1 MEPRIVKQNPF
12 ASRFRASL
20 LVFLLLMIPACA
32 YEVSTIQGV
41 ARPGR
46 IRAIERVVV
55 APFRYPSD
63 WTGLF
68 RDVYAQAGLKAPDV
82 KKIEMAEGA
91 FLIRGALADKGY
103 LALRWPEELAKTKA
117 EDLLDAAGGIA
128 KVHLAALKASGAQ
141 AVVIAQGGRT
151 CEDVEVCVARVEIRL
166 IDLGSL
172 EALWVSEA
180 RATTVFSQGDEM
192 KAAVSEAFDAFPEKP
207 PASR

>member
-1 MEPRIVKQNPF
+1 MEPRIVKQNAF

-20 LVFLLLMIPACA
+20 IVFLLLLIPACA
-32 YEVSTIQGV
+32 YEVSTMQGV
-41 ARPGR
+41 AKPGR
-46 IRAIERVVV
+46 IRALERIAV

-82 KKIEMAEGA
+82 KKIEMIEGA
-91 FLIRGALADKGY
+91 FLIRYALAAKGY

-117 EDLLDAAGGIA
+117 EDLLDAKSEIA
-128 KVHLAALKASGAQ
+128 KDHLAALKRSGAQ
-141 AVVIAQGGRT
+141 AVVIAQGERT

-166 IDLGSL
+166 SDLNSR
-172 EALWVSEA
+172 EALWESQA
-180 RATTVFSQGDEM
+180 FATTALSQGDEM
-192 KAAVSEAFDAFPEKP
+192 KAAVSEAFDAFPEKS

>member
-1 MEPRIVKQNPF
+1 MEPRIVKQNAS
-12 ASRFRASL
+12 ASRYRVSL
-20 LVFLLLMIPACA
+20 IVFLLLMIPACA

-46 IRAIERVVV
+46 IRALERVVV

-82 KKIEMAEGA
+82 KKIEMIEGA
-91 FLIRGALADKGY
+91 FLIRDALAAKGY

-117 EDLLDAAGGIA
+117 EDLLDAEGGIA
-128 KVHLAALKASGAQ
+128 EAHLAALKRSGAQ
-141 AVVIAQGGRT
+141 AVMLAEGGRT
-151 CEDVEVCVARVEIRL
+151 CEDVEVCVARVKIRL

-172 EALWVSEA
+172 EKIWESQSA
-180 RATTVFSQGDEM
+180 ATTAFSQGDEM
-192 KAAVSEAFDAFPEKP
+192 KAAVAEAFDAFPEKS

>member
-1 MEPRIVKQNPF
+1 MELRIVKQN
-12 ASRFRASL
+12 ASASGFRASL
-20 LVFLLLMIPACA
+20 IVLLLLMIPACA
-32 YEVSTIQGV
+32 YEVSTIRVV
-41 ARPGR
+41 AKPGR
-46 IRAIERVVV
+46 IRALERVVV

-68 RDVYAQAGLKAPDV
+68 RHVYAQAGLKAPDV
-82 KKIEMAEGA
+82 KKIEMVEGA
-91 FLIRGALADKGY
+91 FLIRGALAARGY

-128 KVHLAALKASGAQ
+128 EVHLAALKRSGAQ
-141 AVVIAQGGRT
+141 AVVIAQGGRD

-180 RATTVFSQGDEM
+180 RATTAFSQGDEM
-192 KAAVSEAFDAFPEKP
+192 KAAVSQAFDAFPGKSLP
-207 PASR
+207 SR